1 LIPSITT
8 GLTGAIT
15 PLKSPPPNLRSL
27 FDFGVAGPLA
37 GLALSFFFLLNGLEL
52 TASGNV
58 SGLLPV
64 IPVDIL
70 RTSSLGGGLVEFF
83 LGGNILMP
91 GQPPGAVV
99 QLHPFAVAG
108 FIGCITNSLALLPLG
123 SKYISVASS
132 DQSPLAILYI
142 GFRVLTPIF
151 LFFLFTVTIY
161 SLDTDGGRIS
171 VAMFG
176 RRGAYVVKTFTTL
189 VLCLAGLFGA
199 DQANIFL
206 FYILFATIW
215 QRSLE
220 TPVRNEVDE
229 LDFPRGLVG
238 ITTAIFVGLVLIPM
252 M

>member
-1 LIPSITT
+1 M
-8 GLTGAIT
+8 
-15 PLKSPPPNLRSL
+15 
-27 FDFGVAGPLA
+27 
-37 GLALSFFFLLNGLEL
+37 
-52 TASGNV
+52 TASGDV

-83 LGGNILMP
+83 LGNGILMP
-91 GQPPGAVV
+91 EQAPNAVV

-108 FIGCITNSLALLPLG
+108 FIGCITNALALLPLG
-123 SKYISVASS
+123 SKYIRVASS
-132 DQSPLAILYI
+132 AIIHPVFSPPFFSLFL
-142 GFRVLTPIF
+142 LTI
-151 LFFLFTVTIY
+151 TIY
-161 SLDTDGGRIS
+161 SVDTDGGRIS

-189 VLCLAGLFGA
+189 LLCLTGLFA
-199 DQANIFL
+199 KDQANIFL

-215 QRSLE
+215 QRELE

-238 ITTAIFVGLVLIPM
+238 IATATLVGLTLIPM
-252 M
+252 T